1 MGETQQQRGQQWLEN
16 FLKLAN
22 LSTSVNAEMRQS
34 FSEASCWLI
43 IDHTI
48 LEPEQIESLT
58 GAGGSVLDSMQYLA
72 NTILNV
78 GASSEEQGSF
88 TIELNGYRQQRQE
101 VLMKIAQE
109 AADSVRGS
117 GEEYEMKAL
126 SSAERR
132 QIHTILQ
139 SEADLETFSRGQE
152 PNRHLVV
159 RLAQAE
165 AE

>member
-1 MGETQQQRGQQWLEN
+1 MGGTQQQRGQHWLEN

-22 LSTSVNAEMRQS
+22 LSTSVSAEMRES
-34 FSEASCWLI
+34 FSETSCWLT
-43 IDHTI
+43 IDHTP
-48 LEPEQIESLT
+48 LTPDQIEVLT
-58 GAGGSVLDSMQYLA
+58 GDHGSVLDSMQYLA

-78 GASSEEQGSF
+78 GASPEEQGSF

-101 VLMKIAQE
+101 ILIQIAQE
-109 AADSVRGS
+109 AADSVRES
-117 GEEYEMKAL
+117 GEEYEVKSL

-139 SEADLETFSRGQE
+139 NEADLETFSRGQE

-159 RLAQAE
+159 RLAAE
-165 AE
+165 T

>member
-1 MGETQQQRGQQWLEN
+1 MGGTQQQRGQQWLEN

-22 LSTSVNAEMRQS
+22 LSTSVSAEMRES
-34 FSEASCWLI
+34 FSETSCWLT
-43 IDHTI
+43 IDHTP
-48 LEPEQIESLT
+48 LTSDQIEVLT
-58 GAGGSVLDSMQYLA
+58 GDHGSVLDSMQYLA

-78 GASSEEQGSF
+78 GASAEEQGSF

-101 VLMKIAQE
+101 ILMRIAQE
-109 AADSVRGS
+109 AADSVRES
-117 GEEYEMKAL
+117 GEEYEVKSL

-139 SEADLETFSRGQE
+139 NESDLETFSRGQE

-159 RLAQAE
+159 RLATE
-165 AE
+165 A